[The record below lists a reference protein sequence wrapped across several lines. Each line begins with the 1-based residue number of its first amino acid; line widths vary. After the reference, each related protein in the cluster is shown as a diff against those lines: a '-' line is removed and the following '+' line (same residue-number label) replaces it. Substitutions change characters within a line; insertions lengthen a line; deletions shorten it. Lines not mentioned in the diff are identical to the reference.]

1 MQMNVYEKADKRI
14 ADFLAWIAF
23 SFNSF
28 RARLNRRSDT
38 LAVFDELNTL
48 YQQINTY
55 SREMFLAI
63 LQDAYDGEAKQR
75 RRRFTEDFLIVIL
88 DDPNDFTT
96 VTYSK
101 ELERKSERLSEQ
113 LTAAIHRSAI
123 SEDRTN
129 ENGVKIPLEIEI
141 KRIFDK
147 EYGSLALLFDSY
159 MIETVDT
166 GRVYAFED
174 DGVRRVRWVTIL
186 DGKECDYCRSLN
198 GHVFPINRIPTKPH
212 PRCRC
217 FTVRFD

>member
-1 MQMNVYEKADKRI
+1 MNVYEKADKRI

-63 LQDAYDGEAKQR
+63 LQDAYDDEAKQR

-113 LTAAIHRSAI
+113 LAAAIHRS
-123 SEDRTN
+123 
-129 ENGVKIPLEIEI
+129 
-141 KRIFDK
+141 
-147 EYGSLALLFDSY
+147 
-159 MIETVDT
+159 
-166 GRVYAFED
+166 
-174 DGVRRVRWVTIL
+174 
-186 DGKECDYCRSLN
+186 
-198 GHVFPINRIPTKPH
+198 
-212 PRCRC
+212 
-217 FTVRFD
+217 

>member
-1 MQMNVYEKADKRI
+1 MNVYEKADKRI

-23 SFNSF
+23 RFNAF

-48 YQQINTY
+48 YQQINSY

-63 LQDAYDGEAKQR
+63 LQDAYDGEVKQR

-129 ENGVKIPLEIEI
+129 ENGVKIPLEIEV

-147 EYGSLALLFDSY
+147 EYSSLALLFDSY

-166 GRVYAFED
+166 GRVYAFKD

-217 FTVRFD
+217 FTIRFD